1 MIGNAM
7 ELFYGSDTVRVID
20 RDGQLWFIAKDVC
33 DVLGIKN
40 PSDAVRKMLDDDEY
54 TLVSP
59 NIENI
64 HTSADRSV
72 PPLRPLLAVSES
84 GLYSLVFRS
93 TKPNAKRFTRW
104 VTHEVVPTIR
114 KTGGA
119 YIDPSSALA
128 ATLDTNPDAALDELS
143 AVLESAKAARAARG
157 MPHTSGVI
165 SRRSSR
171 QDG

>member
-7 ELFYGSDTVRVID
+7 ELFYGGDTVRVID

-54 TLVSP
+54 TLVSS

-64 HTSADRSV
+64 HASADRSV
-72 PPLRPLLAVSES
+72 PPSRPLLAVSES

-119 YIDPSSALA
+119 YVDPDSALA
-128 ATLDTNPDAALDELS
+128 SRLGTDPDAALDELS
-143 AVLESAKAARAARG
+143 AVLESAKAARGARG
-157 MPHTSGVI
+157 MPHTSGSI